1 MENSLVLQNYK
12 IGAYM
17 WHQTNDYLNEIK
29 DNLETKYYDFKI
41 SLTLELMYI
50 SSYNF
55 NNESNK
61 FIDYCN
67 QETRNETEK
76 SKIRDYVDYQFKKW
90 FNRTKDKA
98 IAKFGV
104 ERTKEQINKII
115 NKVLTKYEG

>member
-17 WHQTNDYLNEIK
+17 WHQTQDYLNEIK

-55 NNESNK
+55 NNDSNN

-67 QETRNETEK
+67 QETRNENEK

-98 IAKFGV
+98 IEKFGV
-104 ERTKEQINKII
+104 EQTKQTINKII
-115 NKVLTKYEG
+115 NKVLEKYEG

>member
-17 WHQTNDYLNEIK
+17 WHQTQDYLNEIK
-29 DNLETKYYDFKI
+29 DNIETKYYDFKI

-55 NNESNK
+55 NNDSNN

-67 QETRNETEK
+67 QETRNENEK

-98 IAKFGV
+98 IVKFGV
-104 ERTKEQINKII
+104 EQTRQTINKII
-115 NKVLTKYEG
+115 NKVLEKYEG